1 MVFFAPQYIMHLPM
15 EQYEML
21 GLATKYGLTVVQGQM
36 SSVRDAMWF
45 LFRAETPVL
54 RFYVFCKGL

>member
-1 MVFFAPQYIMHLPM
+1 MHLPM

-54 RFYVFCKGL
+54 RFCVFCKGL